1 MAEWHCVCRCL
12 SGAWDFIFK
21 FRATFLRSYV
31 RLLQFFNNS
40 VASSLLEIMIE
51 ESQASG
57 ILGLSPNI
65 QYTDG
70 TKRKAVYLYNLLA
83 MEM

>member
-1 MAEWHCVCRCL
+1 MTEWHCVCRCL

-21 FRATFLRSYV
+21 FLATFLRSYV

-51 ESQASG
+51 GWQASG

-65 QYTDG
+65 QYTWNKKKG
-70 TKRKAVYLYNLLA
+70 GVFI
-83 MEM
+83 